1 MCDALSDAAKQATQN
16 GQKAHGKALWLLA
29 DACSMMLDPAS
40 VNKPYKS
47 RVVSSEGRSLI
58 PEDLLEADIAF
69 FAQIVDV
76 INDSWLKA
84 RLADLVWFRQAP
96 RKVKFALAAIDS
108 YRLIPLDTEAWW
120 HGGKEC
126 WQRAIRLTLMC
137 GAGAGNRLTEM
148 EASIIDASQLVT
160 KQDGFLAFELADL
173 LKSNGLAGSH
183 STKIAIKLESL
194 AHEFEDEENFYFAR
208 EYFQSSA
215 NWFKAS
221 GDEAKSTAM
230 TVAEAEGWVKEA
242 IAKVSSDQP
251 SHVAA
256 AIFYEKA
263 IQTYRTIPRSE
274 RAIHRVDDRITDL
287 RARLNE
293 SGEKSLDEMNV
304 VSTPGVDI
312 SQIVEDARNAV
323 RGKEA
328 VEALKA
334 FANLGS
340 GAKVKELRKNAIE
353 ECRRYPLLALFPTN
367 TIGSGGRT
375 IAKDSGENEKSPL
388 SQMIRDYGIR
398 VGIVVQGYI
407 WPAHEILLLEH
418 RLQEAD
424 FIALARR
431 SSIVPIGRE
440 LLFGKALFAGF
451 DRDFVTALHILVP
464 QIEHMVRSHLK
475 QARVQTTNIDSNGIE
490 NENGLSSLMDLP
502 QTEKIFGE
510 DLSFEIKAL
519 LCDSFGPNLRNELA
533 HGLIDYEA
541 CQSAYAIY
549 AWWLGLKLVFN
560 PFWNALLNETESKE
574 QGEE

>member
-215 NWFKAS
+215 NWFKHLETKRS
-221 GDEAKSTAM
+221 
-230 TVAEAEGWVKEA
+230 
-242 IAKVSSDQP
+242 QP
-251 SHVAA
+251 
-256 AIFYEKA
+256 
-263 IQTYRTIPRSE
+263 Q
-274 RAIHRVDDRITDL
+274 
-287 RARLNE
+287 
-293 SGEKSLDEMNV
+293 
-304 VSTPGVDI
+304 
-312 SQIVEDARNAV
+312 
-323 RGKEA
+323 
-328 VEALKA
+328 
-334 FANLGS
+334 
-340 GAKVKELRKNAIE
+340 
-353 ECRRYPLLALFPTN
+353 
-367 TIGSGGRT
+367 
-375 IAKDSGENEKSPL
+375 
-388 SQMIRDYGIR
+388 
-398 VGIVVQGYI
+398 
-407 WPAHEILLLEH
+407 
-418 RLQEAD
+418 
-424 FIALARR
+424 
-431 SSIVPIGRE
+431 
-440 LLFGKALFAGF
+440 
-451 DRDFVTALHILVP
+451 
-464 QIEHMVRSHLK
+464 
-475 QARVQTTNIDSNGIE
+475 
-490 NENGLSSLMDLP
+490 
-502 QTEKIFGE
+502 
-510 DLSFEIKAL
+510 
-519 LCDSFGPNLRNELA
+519 
-533 HGLIDYEA
+533 
-541 CQSAYAIY
+541 
-549 AWWLGLKLVFN
+549 
-560 PFWNALLNETESKE
+560 
-574 QGEE
+574 